1 MAADASHDDPRW
13 KQIADIA
20 ASGPLDYYPDP
31 GIDGERAAIEQ
42 DCVEADRQQALKE
55 ANRQHQE
62 DLDAWNALGR
72 VKKAITRQPERQ
84 EPEDPAPP
92 TQARIDEYR
101 QETLIRRVVQKIREV
116 LNYFLNQ
123 ELVPADRVAARA
135 FEEVSRARTATPGAR
150 PRPLPRPLSPCGPCE
165 ARFQGA
171 DPRSTPDC
179 KGRGRRRPEL
189 PPYSPPG
196 VPQARP
202 SRAADDAARY
212 ATSRSTRRRARR

>member
-1 MAADASHDDPRW
+1 MASRSRAGRREHQRLGEELLGEKTPPAHDTVRTALRKVAADASHDDPRW

-84 EPEDPAPP
+84 EPEDPSPP

-135 FEEVSRARTATPGAR
+135 FEESREREPLHPEQDPGHY
-150 PRPLPRPLSPCGPCE
+150 
-165 ARFQGA
+165 
-171 DPRSTPDC
+171 
-179 KGRGRRRPEL
+179 RGR
-189 PPYSPPG
+189 
-196 VPQARP
+196 
-202 SRAADDAARY
+202 
-212 ATSRSTRRRARR
+212 